1 MQSIGSEPRLSSSSV
16 PCLFIPRR
24 FSDSRGWFCETYN
37 AGRLAGEGVDV
48 SFVQDNQSYSA
59 RRGTVRG
66 LHFQVPPHGQGKLV
80 R

>member
-1 MQSIGSEPRLSSSSV
+1 MTSASPAASPSSLPRV
-16 PCLFIPRR
+16 FVARR

-37 AGRLAGEGVDV
+37 ACRLAGEGVDV